1 MERVVNEST
10 VVALEKMQEKM
21 QRFLE
26 LVCLVFSL
34 VGSFCLE
41 YNIQKML
48 LK

>member
-26 LVCLVFSL
+26 LVYCSMFISRK
-34 VGSFCLE
+34 FLE
-41 YNIQKML
+41 
-48 LK
+48 